1 MKRVDLLRRAKCIE
15 TGITQVCDAIRRH
28 VYAKIV
34 HSYVYQSKGW
44 TRAVAMITMLQ
55 NKTNNTRRTRGAEKV
70 GGRVSL
76 VIRNQARCKCIGL
89 RHVGF
94 C

>member
-1 MKRVDLLRRAKCIE
+1 
-15 TGITQVCDAIRRH
+15 
-28 VYAKIV
+28 
-34 HSYVYQSKGW
+34 
-44 TRAVAMITMLQ
+44 MITMLQ
-55 NKTNNTRRTRGAEKV
+55 NKTKNTRRTRGAEKV